1 MEGFLRYEFGRL
13 IFGGAYTWR
22 GLFSEFY
29 GIRFTDHTST
39 SKRQQQNNSEQK
51 LSFLLVKVGEEG
63 PDEKIAKT
71 VEHRLL
77 QDLIYSKSYSREVR
91 PALHNSDVLRVQ
103 FSMSLVQ
110 IVDVVSFKKYKKVN
124 NFRR

>member
-1 MEGFLRYEFGRL
+1 MERL
-13 IFGGAYTWR
+13 VHGGAY
-22 GLFSEFY
+22 FQN
-29 GIRFTDHTST
+29 FTVLDSQNILVQVKDN
-39 SKRQQQNNSEQK
+39 SKKNSEQK
-51 LSFLLVKVGEEG
+51 LSFLLVKVGEKG

>member
-1 MEGFLRYEFGRL
+1 M
-13 IFGGAYTWR
+13 
-22 GLFSEFY
+22 
-29 GIRFTDHTST
+29 
-39 SKRQQQNNSEQK
+39 
-51 LSFLLVKVGEEG
+51 SFLPVKVGEKG

-124 NFRR
+124 NFRRFFFKISFPLRQSEGASRHEEDSRRSILITVM

>member
-1 MEGFLRYEFGRL
+1 M
-13 IFGGAYTWR
+13 
-22 GLFSEFY
+22 
-29 GIRFTDHTST
+29 
-39 SKRQQQNNSEQK
+39 
-51 LSFLLVKVGEEG
+51 SFLLVKVGEKG

-91 PALHNSDVLRVQ
+91 PAVHNSDVLRVQ

-124 NFRR
+124 IISGDGVFLHDLIPLRQWEGASGHEKDSRRSILITVM